1 MKKLLK
7 SVTCGTCE
15 QYTGALFT
23 IDLSTIAGWTKKK
36 KKKKLK
42 SWTHNTDAQF
52 KPHLNGVILFK
63 EFNSTHK
70 KNIPPVLLKQ
80 NGIGM
85 AIMEWKKRTT

>member
-1 MKKLLK
+1 MNSIRVHYSQL
-7 SVTCGTCE
+7 TCQQLQAE
-15 QYTGALFT
+15 QR
-23 IDLSTIAGWTKKK
+23 K

-85 AIMEWKKRTT
+85 AIME

>member
-1 MKKLLK
+1 MNSTRVHYLQL
-7 SVTCGTCE
+7 TCQQLQAE
-15 QYTGALFT
+15 Q
-23 IDLSTIAGWTKKK
+23 KKK
-36 KKKKLK
+36 KKKRLK

-85 AIMEWKKRTT
+85 AIME

>member
-1 MKKLLK
+1 MNSIRVHYSQL
-7 SVTCGTCE
+7 TCQQLQAE
-15 QYTGALFT
+15 Q
-23 IDLSTIAGWTKKK
+23 KKK
-36 KKKKLK
+36 MLK

-85 AIMEWKKRTT
+85 AIME